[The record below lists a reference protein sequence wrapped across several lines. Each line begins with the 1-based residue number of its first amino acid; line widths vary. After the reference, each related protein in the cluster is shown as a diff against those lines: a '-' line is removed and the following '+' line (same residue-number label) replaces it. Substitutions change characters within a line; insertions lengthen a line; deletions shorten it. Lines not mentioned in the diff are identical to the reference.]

1 LTAEKKVMGRTTAI
15 AGIIIALLIGLG
27 IGVAVTP
34 SITGPQ
40 VVERIVEKTVTMEKP
55 VGLTGEV
62 LIGAL
67 LPLTG
72 DLASYGENSRA
83 AVEIAVGEVN
93 AFLKKSGA
101 LFTIKLVIEDTETKP
116 APALDK
122 LTSMNARGIK
132 LVVGPQT
139 SAEVRNIKG
148 YADANKIL
156 LISQSSTAPDL
167 SIPGDFVYR
176 FCPADDLQAPAIAR
190 VITDLGVKHVVSAWR
205 GDAWGDG
212 LNREGKKAVEKLGGV
227 FHEGPRYAPEA
238 KEFSAEVRALADQVQ
253 TLVNQYG
260 ADKVGVYYVAFAEA
274 VTFMTQAADYPVLAR
289 VRWFGSD
296 GTALLD
302 EMAKSPPTAEFS
314 QKTKMIH
321 PIFWGPLTERLNN
334 LLAALKA
341 KLGRQPDSYA
351 FAAYDAVWV
360 LTYALL
366 ATGKYDAEAV
376 RAVLPQVAAS
386 YSGALGGIVLN
397 EGGDLAAANYALWVL
412 VPKADKYEWIE
423 AGAWMFATDS
433 ISWVPGFP

>member
-1 LTAEKKVMGRTTAI
+1 MTSEKKVMSRTAAI
-15 AGIIIALLIGLG
+15 AATLIALLVGVG
-27 IGVAVTP
+27 IGVAIAP
-34 SITGPQ
+34 SIIAPQ
-40 VVERIVEKTVTMEKP
+40 VVERVVEKIVEKP

-62 LIGAL
+62 QIGAL

-83 AVEIAVGEVN
+83 AIEIAVSEVN

-122 LTSMNARGIK
+122 LTSMNAKGIK

-156 LISQSSTAPDL
+156 LVSQSSTAPDL

-176 FCPADDLQAPAIAR
+176 FCPSDDLQAPAIAR
-190 VITDLGVKHVVSAWR
+190 VMIGLGIKHVVGAWR

-227 FHEGPRYAPEA
+227 YHEGPRYSPEA

-253 TLVNQYG
+253 KLVTQFG
-260 ADKVGVYYVAFAEA
+260 AGSVGVYYAAFAEA
-274 VTFMTQAADYPVLAR
+274 ATFLTQAADYPVLAS

-302 EMAKSPPTAEFS
+302 ELAKTAPAAEFS
-314 QKTKMIH
+314 QKIKMIH
-321 PIFWGPLTERLNN
+321 PIFWGPLTEKLDK
-334 LLAALKA
+334 LLTALKA
-341 KLGRQPDSYA
+341 KLGRQPDSYS

-376 RAVLPQVAAS
+376 RAVLPEVAAS
-386 YSGALGGIVLN
+386 YYGALGGIVLN
-397 EGGDLAAANYALWVL
+397 PGGDLAAANYAMWML
-412 VPKADKYEWIE
+412 VPKDGVYEWVE
-423 AGAWMFATDS
+423 VGVWLFASDS
-433 ISWVPGFP
+433 VSWVSGYP